1 MLNNYFF
8 VENRAFCE
16 KMWKTFSGDG
26 ESTEDNTAHAH
37 FTLDT

>member
-1 MLNNYFF
+1 
-8 VENRAFCE
+8 
-16 KMWKTFSGDG
+16 MWKIFSGDG